1 MSEPRARF
9 VEQNGQRIILFDFSG
24 ITDTPTALAEVGKA
38 QDFMAGQTADG
49 SHYTLTD
56 VTRTRYDRQIVE
68 RFKEFTTHNR
78 PYVRAAAVVS
88 DSGIHRA
95 AISMLALFSRR
106 RLTVFDTRAAALAWL
121 AEQR

>member
-1 MSEPRARF
+1 M
-9 VEQNGQRIILFDFSG
+9 
-24 ITDTPTALAEVGKA
+24 A
-38 QDFMAGQTADG
+38 QQTADG

-106 RLTVFDTRAAALAWL
+106 RLTVFDTRAAALVWL